1 MNTGHERRC
10 SFEFE
15 GRTRYGHIVSS
26 TRLEPHFH
34 WFMFED
40 ADLVAVYGDS
50 IAFKVQSGE
59 LIPLYHLTSPNLVDA
74 VKECVEQNIQLSI
87 TCSRVDARNGEHS

>member
-1 MNTGHERRC
+1 MNTGKEHRC

-15 GRTRYGHIVSS
+15 GRKRYGHIVSS
-26 TRLEPHFH
+26 TRLQPHFH

-50 IAFKVQSGE
+50 IAFKVQDQQ
-59 LIPLYHLTSPNLVDA
+59 LIPVYHLTSPILVDA
-74 VKECVEQNIQLSI
+74 VKRCVEQNIRTIHPGTTVKVSP
-87 TCSRVDARNGEHS
+87 G